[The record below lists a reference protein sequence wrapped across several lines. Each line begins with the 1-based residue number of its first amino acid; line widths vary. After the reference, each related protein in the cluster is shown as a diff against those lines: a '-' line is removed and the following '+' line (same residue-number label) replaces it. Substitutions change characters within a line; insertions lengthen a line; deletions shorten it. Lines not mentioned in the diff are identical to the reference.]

1 MSDVGLLNGRPFV
14 IPHLAYLQRGMT
26 MKTMLF
32 YEHGGPEV
40 LKYTDIEK
48 PKLQPSSVIVDVKA
62 VALNHLDLFVRNGI
76 PGIKLEM
83 PHILGSDI
91 SGIVKEKGEQVPD
104 FIEVGQRVIVD
115 PALSCG
121 ACSACLRG
129 EESLCPDFQIIGEH
143 VRGGYAEFFAA
154 HHQNIIPVPDS
165 ANLTFAEVA
174 AVPLTFMTA
183 WRLMMTKAKVKPGQK
198 VLIIGIGGG
207 VALAALQICKIAG
220 ATVFVT
226 SSSDAKL
233 KKAKGMGADYGI
245 NYIEQPDFH
254 KEIWR
259 KTNGGGVDAVF
270 DSVGEATWQ
279 KSLRSLKKGGRLVT
293 CGATSGPK
301 AETNVNL
308 VFWNQLEILGST
320 MASRSEL
327 REVLNLVWTG
337 KLNPVIDRT
346 LPLSKAAEA
355 HRILEKGEQ
364 FGKIVLETP

>member
-1 MSDVGLLNGRPFV
+1 
-14 IPHLAYLQRGMT
+14 
-26 MKTMLF
+26 MKATLF

-40 LKYTDIEK
+40 LKYIDMEE
-48 PKLQPSSVIVDVKA
+48 PRLQPSSVTIDVQA

-76 PGIKLEM
+76 PGIELEM

-91 SGIVKEKGEQVPD
+91 SGIVKETGERVPPS
-104 FIEVGQRVIVD
+104 IEEGQRVIVD
-115 PALSCG
+115 PSLSCG
-121 ACSACLRG
+121 TCYACIRG
-129 EESLCPDFQIIGEH
+129 EESLCPDFQIVGEH
-143 VRGGYAEFFAA
+143 VRGGYAELFGI
-154 HHQNIIPVPDS
+154 HHENVIPIPDS
-165 ANLTFAEVA
+165 ANLTFVEAA

-183 WRLMMTKAKVKPGQK
+183 WRLMMTKARVKPGQK

-207 VALAALQICKIAG
+207 VALAALQISKIAG
-220 ATVFVT
+220 ATVLVT

-233 KKAKGMGADYGI
+233 KKAEGMGADYGI
-245 NYIEQPDFH
+245 NYIDQPEFH
-254 KEIWR
+254 KEIWT
-259 KTNGGGVDAVF
+259 KTNSIGVDVVF
-270 DSVGEATWQ
+270 DSVGDATWQ

-301 AETNVNL
+301 AVTNINL

-327 REVLNLVWTG
+327 RDVLELVWAG
-337 KLNPVIDRT
+337 KLKPVIDQT

-355 HRILEKGEQ
+355 HQILENGEQ